1 MIEMM
6 IMVTTTT
13 VICGNDGDVVD
24 NGDNKADI
32 GVCSIYGDVEKDIP
46 FKSLRAI
53 GLPTDKRLMTSDIK

>member
-1 MIEMM
+1 
-6 IMVTTTT
+6 MVTTT

-32 GVCSIYGDVEKDIP
+32 DDDDDIYGDVEKDIP

-53 GLPTDKRLMTSDIK
+53 GLPTD